1 MIPQTPTIDEFT
13 KKERNT
19 MKTRPYHGLLF
30 LAIALV
36 AALLLQHAVTS
47 VVQAQ
52 SPQSSLACNDGEQP
66 GGALYRI
73 CMPVAN
79 WNGDLVI
86 YAHGYV
92 APTAPVAIPEDQLV
106 IGGFSIADLITAQGF
121 AFATSSYR
129 RNGLSILEGI
139 DDLLELVDIFVA
151 EHGQPD
157 RIILTGVSEGGAV
170 TVLALERYPD
180 VFDGG
185 LALCGPYGNFQR
197 QVDYFTDFR
206 AVFDFYFP
214 GVLAGEPISIPVAV
228 VDEWETTFYSET
240 VKPLIL
246 SPSSAL
252 SVSQVISVTGAA
264 VLNASTAAGMEPT
277 FDRILWYNVQA
288 TNDARERLGGNPFG
302 NLDRAYAGSLDDDA
316 LNHGIFRTGAD
327 AAATA
332 EIAANYE
339 TSGLLR
345 VPLITL
351 HTTGDEVVP
360 YWHAPLY
367 AQKVEAT
374 GSSAFYEH
382 RQVNGFGHCTF
393 QPLEV
398 LAAFDTIVARVNAR
412 SLYLPWIAAQ

>member
-1 MIPQTPTIDEFT
+1 MNIRRRF
-13 KKERNT
+13 
-19 MKTRPYHGLLF
+19 GLL
-30 LAIALV
+30 LLVIALV
-36 AALLLQHAVTS
+36 TTFLLHHTLTGVA
-47 VVQAQ
+47 QAQ
-52 SPQSSLACNDGEQP
+52 SPHAPLACSDGDQP
-66 GGALYRI
+66 SGAIYRI
-73 CMPVAN
+73 CMPAAN
-79 WNGDLVI
+79 WNGDLVL

-92 APTAPVAIPEDQLV
+92 KPSAPVAIPEDQLV
-106 IGGFSIADLITAQGF
+106 IGGISIADLITAQGF
-121 AFATSSYR
+121 AFATTSYR

-139 DDLLELVDIFVA
+139 DDLLELVDLFVA

-170 TVLALERYPD
+170 TVLALERHPD

-214 GVLAGEPISIPVAV
+214 GVLSGQPISIPVALI
-228 VDEWETTFYSET
+228 DEWETTFYSET

-264 VLNASTAAGMEPT
+264 VLNASTAAGMEST
-277 FDRILWYNVQA
+277 FDRMLWYNVQA
-288 TNDARERLGGNPFG
+288 TNDARAQLGGNPFG
-302 NLDRAYAGSLDDDA
+302 NLDRTYAGSLDDDA
-316 LNHGIFRTGAD
+316 LNQGIFRTGAD
-327 AAATA
+327 EAATA

-367 AQKVEAT
+367 TQKVQTT
-374 GSSAFYEH
+374 GSGAFYEH
-382 RQVNGFGHCTF
+382 RQVNRFGHCAF

-398 LAAFDTIVARVNAR
+398 LGAFSDIVARANAR
-412 SLYLPWIAAQ
+412 SLYLPWVAAQ